1 MAVSNTGKENASL
14 VLILLQNGADP
25 NASPQYMSRA
35 AENAFQQSV
44 EHLLRARGKVDLS
57 EQDNPMRR
65 AIVAKHA
72 QSDSNNRTYDSI
84 IRIMIESPYGA
95 IKCTTL
101 EGALQSAIEK
111 EDTQVAIWVMRRAI
125 EDQSLQRASG
135 VGCDRLDF
143 AIEEYGGLLGER
155 ETRARLEYVYGQNRS
170 SLLQQQERMIL
181 LQQERARLL
190 QEEQQEGAR
199 LLRQQEGARLLRQQE
214 GARLLQEEQQERA
227 RLLRQQEEARLLRQ
241 QEGAR
246 LLRQQEEERIAESIY
261 QNYQNQLIRQRET
274 QFKQFREQ
282 YKSNTVRR
290 ATEQQVKASSRV
302 EKCADIVLQDFDVN
316 VQQYM
321 QENPDWL
328 LLGVETRAG
337 LVWTCYTFEQLQL
350 SSMKSVDGLYKVP
363 TSVGQYYVSPS
374 DFVRIFKQNLRF
386 PVLKPTTTLVSG
398 IPVSVVSEWDKSNLF
413 LN

>member
-1 MAVSNTGKENASL
+1 
-14 VLILLQNGADP
+14 
-25 NASPQYMSRA
+25 
-35 AENAFQQSV
+35 
-44 EHLLRARGKVDLS
+44 
-57 EQDNPMRR
+57 
-65 AIVAKHA
+65 
-72 QSDSNNRTYDSI
+72 
-84 IRIMIESPYGA
+84 
-95 IKCTTL
+95 
-101 EGALQSAIEK
+101 
-111 EDTQVAIWVMRRAI
+111 
-125 EDQSLQRASG
+125 
-135 VGCDRLDF
+135 
-143 AIEEYGGLLGER
+143 
-155 ETRARLEYVYGQNRS
+155 
-170 SLLQQQERMIL
+170 LLQQQERMIL

-190 QEEQQEGAR
+190 QEEQQE
-199 LLRQQEGARLLRQQE
+199 
-214 GARLLQEEQQERA
+214 RA
-227 RLLRQQEEARLLRQ
+227 RLLRQQQ
-241 QEGAR
+241 
-246 LLRQQEEERIAESIY
+246 EERIAESIY
-261 QNYQNQLIRQRET
+261 QNYQDQLIRQRET

-282 YKSNTVRR
+282 YKSNPVRR

-363 TSVGQYYVSPS
+363 TSVGQYYVSS
-374 DFVRIFKQNLRF
+374 VDFVRIFKQNLRF